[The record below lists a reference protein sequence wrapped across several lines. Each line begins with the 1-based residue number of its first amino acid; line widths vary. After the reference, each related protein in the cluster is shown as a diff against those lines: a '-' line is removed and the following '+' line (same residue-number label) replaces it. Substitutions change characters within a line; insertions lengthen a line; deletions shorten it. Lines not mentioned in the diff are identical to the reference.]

1 MAFTEADAAAAFHL
15 DDNLLARYPFGE
27 DAGTT
32 AADVAGGHPL
42 ALTGGA
48 GWSGGVGG
56 SGLNLSGAAFAS
68 TTGAVVDT
76 SARFSV
82 SAWVNLASVSGFAT
96 AVGQDGAQA
105 SGFYLQYAQQ
115 DNAWAF
121 AMTAADAA
129 NATAVRAVSP
139 FPPKTGDWTHLVGI
153 YDAGARATAPVR
165 RRATGRHRRPRRR
178 VEGNRRVHRRAG
190 KVERGER
197 RLLAGPARPGAGL
210 ATGALSDADVRAL
223 V

>member
-82 SAWVNLASVSGFAT
+82 ST